1 MPATSQQQQKLF
13 GLALSVKRGET
24 PRSEVSDEVLQIV
37 DTMSEKKIKDFAET
51 SHKGLPTKVETVL
64 RGLVRE
70 TFRNKVLGESS
81 RRSEDFFE
89 EYKFGVELH
98 KLFKGKFDGK
108 KFDKFID
115 ALEDKTSLPQYDR
128 IISRMGNMV
137 GMNVRSYDNK
147 PTHVYL
153 NDLKK
158 EIEKLYKIH
167 NESVNETF
175 IPKVGTI
182 DKFELKNLLMKNSK
196 VNAVLGDSEKS
207 FMKKPDV
214 VVIMH
219 QSKRFNT
226 IFTDGKQEFEIDM
239 KVGKLVKPL
248 SKARKEIVAH
258 FSKNESVNEAKV
270 KPKNEMGVRLVK
282 AIDNNINDIYDLVF
296 SQKKDVTHVVNSF
309 QTPLLNSIKQT
320 IKYNYKPHPTT
331 KLDKIHGGKSNEEM
345 IKIFQTE
352 LKKLL
357 PLVEKMIKTPT
368 KVEVKKVTDMWRN
381 IWNFEF
387 GGKIGLSGDLH
398 NSIIEQVDQLDEKL
412 ITYSNRAPYG
422 QVVFIAGGAG
432 GGKGFAVSNFLDS
445 ASFKVRDVDEM
456 KKQLQK
462 LNAIGKLSIQQI
474 LDRFGKNIKPADLE
488 GIKKIQSD
496 GYDLKT
502 MDLKKP
508 DHVYALHILVKA
520 MDIKD
525 QTLANMLGAAKNP
538 EVLPNIMFD
547 ITAKEIADITDVVP
561 QLLAVGY
568 KPNNIHLAWVLA
580 NYQVAIKAN
589 QERDRVVPADILLK
603 THIGAGNTIWGLVTK
618 ALPKGMNGRVDVIL
632 NNRENTIPF
641 TEKDEKTPIKVQARG
656 QKKPEIVV
664 KSFLSLP
671 VKKQGSGILPETLWK
686 DILFNWIKD
695 NAPKELTANM

>member
-196 VNAVLGDSEKS
+196 VNAVLGDSETA

-258 FSKNESVNEAKV
+258 FSKNESVNENSLLEARIRMIL
-270 KPKNEMGVRLVK
+270 EGVDDPGILKCVFMAGGPGSGK
-282 AIDNNINDIYDLVF
+282 SFVANDIFGVGGGLSTTAASGLKIVA
-296 SQKKDVTHVVNSF
+296 SDVAF
-309 QTPLLNSIKQT
+309 
-320 IKYNYKPHPTT
+320 
-331 KLDKIHGGKSNEEM
+331 EAA
-345 IKIFQTE
+345 
-352 LKKLL
+352 LKKNGINPKDLATI
-357 PLVEKMIKTPT
+357 EK
-368 KVEVKKVTDMWRN
+368 E
-381 IWNFEF
+381 
-387 GGKIGLSGDLH
+387 
-398 NSIIEQVDQLDEKL
+398 
-412 ITYSNRAPYG
+412 
-422 QVVFIAGGAG
+422 
-432 GGKGFAVSNFLDS
+432 
-445 ASFKVRDVDEM
+445 
-456 KKQLQK
+456 
-462 LNAIGKLSIQQI
+462 
-474 LDRFGKNIKPADLE
+474 
-488 GIKKIQSD
+488 
-496 GYDLKT
+496 
-502 MDLKKP
+502 
-508 DHVYALHILVKA
+508 
-520 MDIKD
+520 
-525 QTLANMLGAAKNP
+525 NP
-538 EVLPNIMFD
+538 ELWND
-547 ITAKEIADITDVVP
+547 IVTNPDSIR
-561 QLLAVGY
+561 
-568 KPNNIHLAWVLA
+568 N
-580 NYQVAIKAN
+580 KA
-589 QERDRVVPADILLK
+589 
-603 THIGAGNTIWGLVTK
+603 
-618 ALPKGMNGRVDVIL
+618 
-632 NNRENTIPF
+632 
-641 TEKDEKTPIKVQARG
+641 
-656 QKKPEIVV
+656 
-664 KSFLSLP
+664 
-671 VKKQGSGILPETLWK
+671 
-686 DILFNWIKD
+686 
-695 NAPKELTANM
+695 KELTDKQQKLYETGRLGMIVDGTGHNYSKISNHKKHAESLGYDTYMVFVNTSLEVALERNKKRSRTLPEDVVKESWKSVQENLGKFQQLFGNNFKIVDNTVYKPIDKSIQKAVSAFIKQPTRNRIGKEWIQKARLLKKVNLIK

>member
-24 PRSEVSDEVLQIV
+24 PRSEASKEVLDIV
-37 DTMSEKKIKDFAET
+37 DSMSEKDIKDFAET
-51 SHKGLPTKVETVL
+51 PHKGLPKKVESL
-64 RGLVRE
+64 IRGLVRE

-81 RRSEDFFE
+81 RRSKDFFE
-89 EYKFGVELH
+89 EYKFGAELH

-137 GMNVRSYDNK
+137 GMNVRAYDNK

-167 NESVNETF
+167 NESVNE
-175 IPKVGTI
+175 
-182 DKFELKNLLMKNSK
+182 E
-196 VNAVLGDSEKS
+196 
-207 FMKKPDV
+207 
-214 VVIMH
+214 
-219 QSKRFNT
+219 
-226 IFTDGKQEFEIDM
+226 
-239 KVGKLVKPL
+239 
-248 SKARKEIVAH
+248 
-258 FSKNESVNEAKV
+258 
-270 KPKNEMGVRLVK
+270 
-282 AIDNNINDIYDLVF
+282 
-296 SQKKDVTHVVNSF
+296 
-309 QTPLLNSIKQT
+309 
-320 IKYNYKPHPTT
+320 
-331 KLDKIHGGKSNEEM
+331 
-345 IKIFQTE
+345 
-352 LKKLL
+352 
-357 PLVEKMIKTPT
+357 VE
-368 KVEVKKVTDMWRN
+368 
-381 IWNFEF
+381 
-387 GGKIGLSGDLH
+387 
-398 NSIIEQVDQLDEKL
+398 QLDEKL
-412 ITYSNRAPYG
+412 ITFSNRAPYG

-432 GGKGFAVSNFLDS
+432 SGKGFAVDKFIDS

-474 LDRFGKNIKPADLE
+474 IDRFGNNIKPADLE
-488 GIKKIQSD
+488 AIKKIQSD

-525 QTLANMLGAAKNP
+525 KSLVNMLAASSNP

-561 QLLAVGY
+561 QLLSVGY
-568 KPNNIHLAWVLA
+568 KPNNIHLVWVLT
-580 NYQVAIKAN
+580 NYEVAMKAN
-589 QERDRVVPADILLK
+589 KERERVVPDDILLK

-632 NNRENTIPF
+632 NNRENTVFI
-641 TEKDEKTPIKVQARG
+641 TDKNEKPIKN
-656 QKKPEIVV
+656 KKGELVV

-671 VKKQGSGILPETLWK
+671 VKKQGGGILPEKLWK
-686 DILFNWIKD
+686 DMLYKWIKD